1 MTAAITAAEVMAATA
16 LGILVGGLLVI
27 AAVEFILWWTGRR

>member
-1 MTAAITAAEVMAATA
+1 MQEGVVPWGTFY

-27 AAVEFILWWTGRR
+27 GLMTFFFQSKDDGR

>member
-1 MTAAITAAEVMAATA
+1 MQERVLPWGIFY

-27 AAVEFILWWTGRR
+27 GLMTFFFQGKDDGR

>member
-1 MTAAITAAEVMAATA
+1 MQEGVVPWGAFY

-27 AAVEFILWWTGRR
+27 GLMTSFFQSKDDGR

>member
-1 MTAAITAAEVMAATA
+1 MQERVLPWGIFY

-27 AAVEFILWWTGRR
+27 GLMTFFFQRKDDGR